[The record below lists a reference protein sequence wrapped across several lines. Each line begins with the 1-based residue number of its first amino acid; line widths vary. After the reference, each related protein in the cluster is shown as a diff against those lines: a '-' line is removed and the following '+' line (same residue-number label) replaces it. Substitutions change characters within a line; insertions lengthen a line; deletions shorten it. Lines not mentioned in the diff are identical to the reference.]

1 MNWAQ
6 KLPGLKWPIK
16 CQYQL
21 FFFYIYINEGFLP
34 CSQQSNEDD
43 PAAQLSVPHTRSP
56 AQWESESQ
64 SPSPRLQG
72 EEEEQQDWSSFEGLQ
87 GDNVDD
93 PPPPAETIVGK

>member
-1 MNWAQ
+1 MAY
-6 KLPGLKWPIK
+6 KVLIPTV
-16 CQYQL
+16 
-21 FFFYIYINEGFLP
+21 FFFIYINEGFLP

-72 EEEEQQDWSSFEGLQ
+72 EEEEQQERSSFAGSQ
-87 GDNVDD
+87 G
-93 PPPPAETIVGK
+93 PEIITSFRQ